1 LAELKS
7 TMFLLG
13 SKNIEMLKGSRYI
26 LTGALAAEVNA
37 A

>member
-1 LAELKS
+1 
-7 TMFLLG
+7 MFLLG